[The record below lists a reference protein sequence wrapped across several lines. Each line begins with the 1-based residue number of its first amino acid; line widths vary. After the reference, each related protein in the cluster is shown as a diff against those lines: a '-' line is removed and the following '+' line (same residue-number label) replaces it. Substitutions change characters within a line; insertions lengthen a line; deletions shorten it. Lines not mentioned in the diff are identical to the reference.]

1 MSCRCGWVTIA
12 DAAKLAFQISLFA
25 VILGY
30 GLTARFSD
38 VTYVLRLSDL
48 LARFLLARFLLA
60 VLVVAP
66 VMAAV
71 LVSST
76 GSAWSWCWPFS
87 PSP

>member
-1 MSCRCGWVTIA
+1 MA

-48 LARFLLARFLLA
+48 LARSLLA

-87 PSP
+87 RSP